1 MVNVDTESFRV
12 KNTLKELFKP
22 EDLPDHL
29 RQYEERVLKQME
41 EVDQQDIEDQYEE
54 DYEEVEE

>member
-41 EVDQQDIEDQYEE
+41 EVD
-54 DYEEVEE
+54 